1 FAGDAEERQ
10 EEAEQHERQR
20 PGGGEAARWGVLVTK
35 VHRGCPLSMAVA
47 ERRENITEGS
57 GASAGRPAGRG
68 GVPAPGRTGGLP
80 RRSAK
85 SEAGPP
91 RVWGRPRD
99 RFRTP
104 LSGRRPP
111 APLAPSALV
120 AGPGPRGGG
129 AAAAAPPLGLLPGSA
144 PAVERSAGADGSGL
158 AVGGLRG
165 RLLPAGEVHRGT
177 AAADRRDRGGDQAA
191 EGGTG
196 HRQRAAATG
205 AAALVR
211 RGLVVAL
218 VAVLA
223 VLAAVTGRG
232 GRRGRRGGRRGR
244 LPVIVVLAGDG
255 DLRQLGRS
263 TGLAGGDGGV
273 AALLG
278 GLEGDRAGAE
288 HDLGAVAGGE
298 LAVQV
303 VAPALLLGEGVLG
316 VPGPAGA
323 HRDR

>member
-1 FAGDAEERQ
+1 
-10 EEAEQHERQR
+10 
-20 PGGGEAARWGVLVTK
+20 
-35 VHRGCPLSMAVA
+35 
-47 ERRENITEGS
+47 
-57 GASAGRPAGRG
+57 
-68 GVPAPGRTGGLP
+68 
-80 RRSAK
+80 
-85 SEAGPP
+85 
-91 RVWGRPRD
+91 
-99 RFRTP
+99 
-104 LSGRRPP
+104 
-111 APLAPSALV
+111 
-120 AGPGPRGGG
+120 
-129 AAAAAPPLGLLPGSA
+129 
-144 PAVERSAGADGSGL
+144 
-158 AVGGLRG
+158 
-165 RLLPAGEVHRGT
+165 
-177 AAADRRDRGGDQAA
+177 AADRRDRGGDQAA

-323 HRDR
+323 HRDRLGRRGAAAQVDVAGDGQAGDVVPLAVLRSQVEVAAALEDALVLDRVAGVVGVGVGPEVPLHRAGVGVGSRRG